1 MFNNL
6 EKMMNAWNAIFD
18 AMNELDADAL
28 TPILCMAADFVA
40 VKNNRNTADLLE
52 ELLPVIRQ
60 VNESEGAMMI

>member
-18 AMNELDADAL
+18 VMNELDADTL
-28 TPILCMAADFVA
+28 TPILCMTADFVA

-60 VNESEGAMMI
+60 VNEHEGAMLI